1 MGPWGSD
8 RGRWVFW
15 CWAFVTSHIEY
26 ETAGPVLL
34 VGDSHVCP
42 VVVCVAHANA
52 VVSGLTVF
60 HFQLHSSHPLVG
72 QILDERWVKGL
83 LVNGR
88 RIFVSVVEVL
98 ITTEHQ
104 SVLAFVAG
112 KLKNAVSRRCKVNK
126 RLLNNLR

>member
-1 MGPWGSD
+1 M
-8 RGRWVFW
+8 FW

-34 VGDSHVCP
+34 VGDSHVRP

-98 ITTEHQ
+98 ISTEHEG
-104 SVLAFVAG
+104 VLTFLPG
-112 KLKNAVSRRCKVNK
+112 KLENTVARR
-126 RLLNNLR
+126 